1 MVRTFIDVV
10 TSRLEKNGKV
20 DKDEEKK
27 RIGEEVKARVEEEV
41 KKRLEEEVKKRLEGE
56 LKKRL
61 EGELK
66 RRVEEAMEGTKQ
78 AKAVSKELAS
88 KDKLIK
94 VSEFGSRFYSLMRM
108 QA

>member
-1 MVRTFIDVV
+1 
-10 TSRLEKNGKV
+10 V

-56 LKKRL
+56 LK
-61 EGELK
+61 
-66 RRVEEAMEGTKQ
+66 RRVEEGMEGTKQ
-78 AKAVSKELAS
+78 AKAVSKEVAS

-94 VSEFGSRFYSLMRM
+94 VSEPGSRFIRHCGCRHK
-108 QA
+108 

>member
-1 MVRTFIDVV
+1 
-10 TSRLEKNGKV
+10 V

-56 LKKRL
+56 LKRRL
-61 EGELK
+61 EE
-66 RRVEEAMEGTKQ
+66 MEGTKQ

-94 VSEFGSRFYSLMRM
+94 VSEFGSRFIH
-108 QA
+108 

>member
-1 MVRTFIDVV
+1 M
-10 TSRLEKNGKV
+10 

-27 RIGEEVKARVEEEV
+27 RIGEEVKVRVEEEV

-56 LKKRL
+56 LKRRL
-61 EGELK
+61 EEG
-66 RRVEEAMEGTKQ
+66 MEGTKQ

-94 VSEFGSRFYSLMRM
+94 VSEFGYRFIH
-108 QA
+108 

>member
-1 MVRTFIDVV
+1 MLN
-10 TSRLEKNGKV
+10 SRLEKNGKV

-41 KKRLEEEVKKRLEGE
+41 KRRLEEEMKKRLEGE

-61 EGELK
+61 EE
-66 RRVEEAMEGTKQ
+66 MEGTKQ

-94 VSEFGSRFYSLMRM
+94 VSEFGSRFIH
-108 QA
+108 